1 MSTSA
6 VLTPPTA
13 PPKPGAPAVYL
24 EPFARWERGAE
35 PAWLGEFRQAGRD
48 RFAARGLPTLRDEDW
63 RFTSLAPLTQ
73 IPFRP
78 ARALADPAAGLSP
91 DQLARLPLATL
102 EGDCLVF
109 VDGHFAPSLS
119 RLRPAAAGVQV
130 LSLSQAWR
138 EGASWLQPLLTPV
151 AGPAAEAFAALNDAY
166 VTDGA
171 AIRIGSRTAL
181 PAAIRL
187 LFVSTATE
195 TGRAAHVRN
204 LILAEPHSAVTVIE
218 EYVSLGDAATLTNAV
233 TTLHAGEGTNVEHV
247 RFQDEN
253 ARACHIGSFH
263 AVLGRE
269 ARVSAHSL
277 ALGARLSR
285 QNIRT
290 ILDGPGLEVVL
301 NGLYLTDGERLAD
314 HHMIVDHAQPH
325 CASHE
330 YFNGILAGQSRGV
343 FHGRILVRPGAQK
356 TDAKQTNKN
365 ILLSPQATVNTKPQ
379 LEIYADDVKCTHGAT
394 IGQLNPESVFYL
406 RARGLP
412 LDKARRMLIHAFA
425 GEIIDRVQYA
435 PLREQLD
442 QLVWDRLEQDEQ
454 VHLAP

>member
-6 VLTPPTA
+6 TMSPPSAAT
-13 PPKPGAPAVYL
+13 KSGALSAYL
-24 EPFARWERGAE
+24 EPFARLERHPE
-35 PAWLGEFRQAGRD
+35 PAWLGSLRTAGLE

-63 RFTSLAPLTQ
+63 RFTNLAPFSQL
-73 IPFRP
+73 PFRP
-78 ARALADPAAGLSP
+78 AGAPAGPAAMPNP
-91 DQLARLPLATL
+91 DHLAQLPFATL

-109 VDGHFAPSLS
+109 VDGHFVPALS
-119 RLRPAAAGVQV
+119 RVRPSAGGTQV
-130 LSLSQAWR
+130 LSMGEALRQ
-138 EGASWLQPLLTPV
+138 GADWLTPLLPM
-151 AGPAAEAFAALNDAY
+151 ASPAAEPFVALNDAY
-166 VTDGA
+166 FTDGA
-171 AIRIGSRTAL
+171 AIRIGARTAW
-181 PAAIRL
+181 PGAIRL
-187 LFVSTATE
+187 VFVSTGEEA
-195 TGRAAHVRN
+195 GRAAHVRN
-204 LILAEPHSAVTVIE
+204 VILAEPHSAVTVIE
-218 EYVSLGDAATLTNAV
+218 EYVSLGAAATLTNTV
-233 TTLHAGEGTNVEHV
+233 TSLHAGEGTTVEHV

-253 ARACHIGSFH
+253 AQACHFGSLH

-285 QNIRT
+285 QNLRT
-290 ILDGPGLEVVL
+290 VLDGPGLEVVL

-365 ILLSPQATVNTKPQ
+365 ILLSPQATANTKPQ

-412 LDKARRMLIHAFA
+412 LDTARRMLIHAFA

-442 QLVWDRLEQDEQ
+442 RLVWDRLEREEQ